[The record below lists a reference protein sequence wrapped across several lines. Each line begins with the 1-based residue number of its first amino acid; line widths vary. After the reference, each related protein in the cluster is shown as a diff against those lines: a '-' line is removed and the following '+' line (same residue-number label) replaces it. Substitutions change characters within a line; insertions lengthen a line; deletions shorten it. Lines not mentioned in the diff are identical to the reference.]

1 MKPLT
6 YAAATI
12 AALLTVLGTRVLVPA
27 LQVMYY
33 SALKEWEPAE
43 PEPVLTTVVVSEQ
56 SEQRQAVSANKL
68 NEDTAPATK
77 PAATAKPRTTRKRV
91 ARKAP
96 AAVTA

>member
-1 MKPLT
+1 MKPFI

-33 SALKEWEPAE
+33 SALKGWEPAE
-43 PEPVLTTVVVSEQ
+43 PEPVLTPVVVSKQ
-56 SEQRQAVSANKL
+56 SEQRHAVSANKT

-77 PAATAKPRTTRKRV
+77 PAATAKPRITRKR
-91 ARKAP
+91 ATRKP
-96 AAVTA
+96 AVVVTA